1 MRVYIKTF
9 GCASNKAESGLI
21 RRVLIKDGFELVS
34 SVDEA
39 DAVVVNTCTVR
50 KETDLKVMMF
60 LSKIRNKKV
69 VVTGC
74 TAAAQ
79 PALISENYPMYSIVS
94 PDCPSMISTALKKEE
109 RSIFLVKDSLMMEP
123 VPYRHGV
130 KSTIVV
136 SRGCLGECSYCIVRV
151 AKGRLRSISP
161 DVIKRNVVKAVK
173 AKAYEIRLTAQDIGV
188 YGIDI
193 GTDLPSLLDSLV
205 RVDGCFRLRV
215 GMFKPSSVKDFL
227 NKLVEVY
234 KSEKIYKFIHV
245 PVQSGSDAVL
255 ERMKRGYDVN
265 TFKRVI
271 EEFRKNF
278 PNITIFTDIIVGFPG
293 EDDLEFDETCM
304 LLKEIKPDKTHIA
317 RYSPRPHTA
326 AASMPQVP
334 ESIKK
339 RRSAILHQIVQEI
352 QMEKNNAWVGKTV
365 KATVVDLYL
374 KGGMIAR
381 TDEYKTIAIPG
392 CNPTLIGQRVELC
405 VEGATPFYLIGRIIP
420 H

>member
-39 DAVVVNTCTVR
+39 DAIVVNTCTVR

-109 RSIFLVKDSLMMEP
+109 RSIFLVKDRLMMEP

-130 KSTIVV
+130 KSTSVV

-265 TFKRVI
+265 TFKSVI

-339 RRSAILHQIVQEI
+339 RRSSILHQIVQEI

>member
-1 MRVYIKTF
+1 V
-9 GCASNKAESGLI
+9 C
-21 RRVLIKDGFELVS
+21 S
-34 SVDEA
+34 S
-39 DAVVVNTCTVR
+39 
-50 KETDLKVMMF
+50 DL
-60 LSKIRNKKV
+60 
-69 VVTGC
+69 
-74 TAAAQ
+74 
-79 PALISENYPMYSIVS
+79 
-94 PDCPSMISTALKKEE
+94 
-109 RSIFLVKDSLMMEP
+109 
-123 VPYRHGV
+123 
-130 KSTIVV
+130 
-136 SRGCLGECSYCIVRV
+136 
-151 AKGRLRSISP
+151 
-161 DVIKRNVVKAVK
+161 
-173 AKAYEIRLTAQDIGV
+173 
-188 YGIDI
+188 
-193 GTDLPSLLDSLV
+193 
-205 RVDGCFRLRV
+205 
-215 GMFKPSSVKDFL
+215 
-227 NKLVEVY
+227 
-234 KSEKIYKFIHV
+234 
-245 PVQSGSDAVL
+245 
-255 ERMKRGYDVN
+255 KRGYDVN

-339 RRSAILHQIVQEI
+339 RRSSILHQIVQEI